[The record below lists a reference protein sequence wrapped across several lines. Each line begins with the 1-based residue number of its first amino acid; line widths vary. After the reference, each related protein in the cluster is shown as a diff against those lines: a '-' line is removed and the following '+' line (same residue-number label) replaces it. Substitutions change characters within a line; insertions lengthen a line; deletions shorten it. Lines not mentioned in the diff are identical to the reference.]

1 MPDDTQPHRLEFGS
15 ITLHQ
20 PPEGD
25 EIPPESVKV
34 FMPASDGG
42 RHCIGFLFADS
53 SMDSCWGASDG
64 VREALA
70 AGQFTTF
77 PDLTSLKQHLRA
89 LYATRHAT
97 DRRLKDSINTVYE
110 RAHELESLAR
120 QADNIHV
127 RDSMFTFK
135 LHLDSCRA
143 ILELGGHEHEI
154 PR

>member
-1 MPDDTQPHRLEFGS
+1 MPDDTRPDRLEFGS

-20 PPEGD
+20 PLEGD
-25 EIPPESVKV
+25 IPPESVKV

-42 RHCIGFLFADS
+42 TRCIGFLFTDS
-53 SMDSCWGASDG
+53 SMDGCWGASDG
-64 VREALA
+64 VRENLA
-70 AGQFTTF
+70 AGKFATF

-97 DRRLKDSINTVYE
+97 NRRLKDSINTVYE
-110 RAHELESLAR
+110 RAQELEIQAR

-135 LHLDSCRA
+135 LHLDACRA

>member
-1 MPDDTQPHRLEFGS
+1 MPDDTRPDRLEFGS

-20 PPEGD
+20 PLEGD
-25 EIPPESVKV
+25 IPPESVKV
-34 FMPASDGG
+34 FMPTPDGG
-42 RHCIGFLFADS
+42 THCIGFLFTDS
-53 SMDSCWGASDG
+53 NMDGCWDASDG

-70 AGQFTTF
+70 AGHFTTF

-97 DRRLKDSINTVYE
+97 NRRLKDSINTVYE
-110 RAHELESLAR
+110 RAQELEAQAR
-120 QADNIHV
+120 QADNIQV

-135 LHLDSCRA
+135 LHLDACRA

-154 PR
+154 LR

>member
-1 MPDDTQPHRLEFGS
+1 MPDDTRPDRLEFGS

-25 EIPPESVKV
+25 EIPPESVQV

-42 RHCIGFLFADS
+42 RRCIGSLFTDS
-53 SMDSCWGASDG
+53 NMDGCWGASDG

-70 AGQFTTF
+70 AGPFTTF

-97 DRRLKDSINTVYE
+97 DRRLKVSINTIYE
-110 RAHELESLAR
+110 RAQELESLAR
-120 QADNIHV
+120 QEGNVHV

-135 LHLDSCRA
+135 LHLDACRA

>member
-1 MPDDTQPHRLEFGS
+1 MPDDTRLDRLEFGS

-20 PPEGD
+20 PPEG

-42 RHCIGFLFADS
+42 IHCIGFLFTDS
-53 SMDSCWGASDG
+53 SMNGCWGASGG
-64 VREALA
+64 VRETLA
-70 AGQFTTF
+70 AGTFATF

-97 DRRLKDSINTVYE
+97 NRCLKNSINTVYE
-110 RAHELESLAR
+110 RAKELETQAR
-120 QADNIHV
+120 HAGNIRV
-127 RDSMFTFK
+127 RDSMFTFT
-135 LHLDSCRA
+135 LHLDACRA
-143 ILELGGHEHEI
+143 ILELGGHEREI

>member
-1 MPDDTQPHRLEFGS
+1 MPDDITPDRLEFGS
-15 ITLHQ
+15 IALHT
-20 PPEGD
+20 PTEGD
-25 EIPPESVKV
+25 IPPESVKV

-42 RHCIGFLFADS
+42 THCIGFLFTDS
-53 SMDSCWGASDG
+53 SLNGCWGASGG

-70 AGQFTTF
+70 AGPFTTF

-97 DRRLKDSINTVYE
+97 NHRLKDSITTVYE
-110 RAHELESLAR
+110 RAQELESLAR

-135 LHLDSCRA
+135 LHLDACRA

>member
-1 MPDDTQPHRLEFGS
+1 MPDDPRPDRLEFGS

-42 RHCIGFLFADS
+42 RHCIGFLFTDS
-53 SMDSCWGASDG
+53 SMDGCWGASDG

-70 AGQFTTF
+70 AGKFTTF

-97 DRRLKDSINTVYE
+97 NGLLKDSINTVYE
-110 RAHELESLAR
+110 RAQELEAQAR
-120 QADNIHV
+120 HAGNIQV
-127 RDSMFTFK
+127 RDSMFTFT
-135 LHLDSCRA
+135 LHLDACRA